1 MAIPAVWDLLRGGG
15 GAAAAA
21 AAVVVEDG
29 CDAVLLSLTPAGTVG
44 EGIGFSLPAGNPVET
59 GASSLADV
67 PEGWFGP
74 SDGPTE
80 PLLGLGVPDWTTLG
94 PVVDAEVI
102 LSEVGMGIIGA
113 WVSSFVILV
122 GSGWAV
128 SVVTG
133 NCPNVAEPTKPDEI
147 SVALVS
153 PEMPVVDP
161 KVGGRVE
168 GKPVIAVIEIERV
181 SLAGMLIGVGTSV

>member
-1 MAIPAVWDLLRGGG
+1 MAIPTVWDLLKGGG
-15 GAAAAA
+15 GAAAA

-44 EGIGFSLPAGNPVET
+44 EGTRFSLPAGSPVET

-67 PEGWFGP
+67 PDGWFGP

-80 PLLGLGVPDWTTLG
+80 PLLGLRVPDWTAPG
-94 PVVDAEVI
+94 PVADVEAM
-102 LSEVGMGIIGA
+102 LSEVGMGTIGA

-147 SVALVS
+147 SVALVG

-161 KVGGRVE
+161 GAGDRFE
-168 GKPVIAVIEIERV
+168 GKPVIAVVGIERV
-181 SLAGMLIGVGTSV
+181 SLAGMPVGVGTSV